1 MPASAVI
8 SLSEARA
15 RKAPLAG
22 LQRARGIGRVAFKPA
37 GARTVL
43 DRLHEDGA
51 ARIRLPR
58 NPAAGSCEA
67 VLINTAGGLTGG
79 DRMSWEVTAGQDC
92 HGIITT
98 QACEKVYR
106 SGGGTAEVATRL
118 EVGAGGRLDWL
129 PQETILFDGAELSRT
144 ITVDLSPDAR
154 LLVVEAVIFG
164 RHAMGERVNSGVFRD
179 RWRIRR
185 DGKLVHAEDMRIEGA
200 ISDTLARPAVLAGH
214 RTMASVVYCGEDAGL
229 HLERAR
235 SAIGEAGGASAFAGK
250 LVARVTAAD
259 GMALRR
265 ALIPLIASLRGG
277 SALPRAWMI

>member
-15 RKAPLAG
+15 CKAPLAG
-22 LQRARGIGRVAFKPA
+22 LQRARGIGRVVFKPA
-37 GARTVL
+37 GIRTVL

-58 NPAAGSCEA
+58 THAAETCEA

-79 DRMSWEVTAGQDC
+79 DRMSWDVTAGKDC
-92 HGIITT
+92 QAVITT

-106 SGGGTAEVATRL
+106 TAGGTAEVATRV
-118 EVGAGGRLDWL
+118 EVAEGARLDWL

-144 ITVDLSPDAR
+144 ITADLAADAR

-164 RHAMGERVNSGVFRD
+164 RHAMGERVNTGVFRD
-179 RWRIRR
+179 CWRIHRA
-185 DGKLVHAEDMRIEGA
+185 GKLVHAEEMRLEGA

-214 RTMASVVYCGEDAGL
+214 ATMASVVYFGEDAEA

-235 SAIGEAGGASAFAGK
+235 AAIGEAGGASAFAGK
-250 LVARVTAAD
+250 LVARMTAAD

-265 ALIPLIASLRGG
+265 ALVPLIATLRGAA
-277 SALPRAWMI
+277 ALPRAWMI

>member
-22 LQRARGIGRVAFKPA
+22 LQRAWGVGRIVFKFA
-37 GARTVL
+37 RDRTVL

-51 ARIRLPR
+51 ARIRMPR
-58 NPAAGSCEA
+58 NHAADTCEA

-79 DRMSWEVTAGQDC
+79 DRMSWDVTAGRNC
-92 HGIITT
+92 YGVLPT

-106 SGGGTAEVATRL
+106 AAGGTAEVATRL
-118 EVGAGGRLDWL
+118 DIGAGARLDWL
-129 PQETILFDGAELSRT
+129 PQETILFDGARLSRT
-144 ITVDLSPDAR
+144 MTADLAADAR
-154 LLVVEAVIFG
+154 LLVVEAVVFG
-164 RHAMGERVNSGVFRD
+164 RHAMGERVNSGFFRD

-185 DGKLVHAEDMRIEGA
+185 SGKLVHAEDMLIEGA
-200 ISDTLARPAVLAGH
+200 IADTLARPAVLAGH
-214 RTMASVVYCGEDAGL
+214 RTMASVVYCGEDAEA

-235 SAIGEAGGASAFAGK
+235 AAIGEAGGASAFAGK
-250 LVARVTAAD
+250 LVARLTAPD

-265 ALIPLIASLRGG
+265 ALVPLIATLRGEA
-277 SALPRAWMI
+277 ALPKAWMI

>member
-22 LQRARGIGRVAFKPA
+22 LQRARGIGRVAFKSA
-37 GARTVL
+37 RGRTVL

-58 NPAAGSCEA
+58 THSAMSCEA

-79 DRMSWEVTAGQDC
+79 DRLSWEVTAGPHC
-92 HGIITT
+92 HGVVTT

-106 SGGGTAEVATRL
+106 SAGGTAEVATSLR
-118 EVGAGGRLDWL
+118 VADGARLDWL
-129 PQETILFDGAELSRT
+129 PQEAILFDGAELTRT
-144 ITVDLSPDAR
+144 ITADLGPDAR
-154 LLVVEAVIFG
+154 LLIVEAVIFG
-164 RHAMGERVNSGVFRD
+164 RHAMGERVNTGIFRD

-185 DGKLVHAEDMRIEGA
+185 AGKLVHAEDFRLEGSIA
-200 ISDTLARPAVLAGH
+200 DTLARPAVLAGH
-214 RTMASVVYCGEDAGL
+214 RTMASVVYCGEDAES

-235 SAIGEAGGASAFAGK
+235 AAIGEAGGASAFAGK

-265 ALIPLIASLRGG
+265 ALVPLIASLRGEA
-277 SALPRAWMI
+277 ALPRAWMI